1 MKSFKGDCSFSTWIY
16 RIAYNT
22 AVSYTRK
29 TKYEYLAIEEEQLSN
44 VSEDEVNESLG
55 LIRNNEQI
63 ERLEK
68 ALGKIPADE
77 RALILLFYMQEK
89 SMDEISVIS
98 GLTLSNVKTRMHR
111 VRKKLFVLLK
121 EMED

>member
-1 MKSFKGDCSFSTWIY
+1 MNPW
-16 RIAYNT
+16 
-22 AVSYTRK
+22 
-29 TKYEYLAIEEEQLSN
+29 
-44 VSEDEVNESLG
+44 G

-111 VRKKLFVLLK
+111 VRKKIICVIKRNGGLTYEHNFR
-121 EMED
+121 